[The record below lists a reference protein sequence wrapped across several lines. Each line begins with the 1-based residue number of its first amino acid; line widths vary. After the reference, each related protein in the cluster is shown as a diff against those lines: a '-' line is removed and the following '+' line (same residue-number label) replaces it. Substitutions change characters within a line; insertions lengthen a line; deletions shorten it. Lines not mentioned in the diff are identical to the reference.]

1 MTGQRDFFS
10 KVIEL
15 LEKAHIPYMLS
26 GSLASSYLGQ
36 PRATNDID
44 IVIDPT
50 ESQLSS
56 FISLLGSRFY
66 VSSDAA
72 LQALEDRTMFNIIDN
87 DSGWKADLIIK
98 KTGTYSRHEFDRRQS
113 GELMGVNISLVSPE
127 DAILSKLWWS
137 SQTQSPVQMK
147 DALGVMAVQ
156 WKSLDWKYLETWAD
170 KLQLSDS
177 LKKLKSQAKAIVKD

>member
-1 MTGQRDFFS
+1 MTGQRDFFA

-50 ESQLSS
+50 ESQLKL
-56 FISLLGSRFY
+56 FISFLGSRFY
-66 VSSDAA
+66 ASSDAA
-72 LQALEDRTMFNIIDN
+72 FQALKDRTMFNIIDN

-98 KTGTYSRHEFDRRQS
+98 KAGTYSREEFDRRQS
-113 GELMGVNISLVSPE
+113 GELMGVKILLVSPE
-127 DAILSKLWWS
+127 DAILSKLCWCKEN
-137 SQTQSPVQMK
+137 QSPMQLK
-147 DALGVMAVQ
+147 DALGVMTVQ
-156 WKSLDWKYLETWAD
+156 WKSLDWKYLETWAG
-170 KLQLSDS
+170 KLQLSDL
-177 LKKLKSQAKAIVKD
+177 LKKLKSQANAIVKD